1 MKRMILVSSPPAC
14 GKTFISKQLAKNLKH
29 VVYLDKD
36 TLIPLSKQIFRV
48 AKKPYDRSSD
58 FFEENIR
65 DYEYEVILN
74 LAFEALSYDDTV
86 LINAPFTREIRD
98 VDYINRLRAQ
108 LDRVGARLTVI
119 WVVTSPE
126 ICRQRMIKRNSDRD
140 DYKIRHWDE
149 YVRTVD
155 FSVPTSLDDPDV
167 KDDLLLF
174 YNSSE
179 AEYLKSMHDVLEV
192 LESDRTE

>member
-1 MKRMILVSSPPAC
+1 MKRMILVTSPPAC
-14 GKTFISKQLAKNLKH
+14 GKTYISRQLAKNLKH

-65 DYEYEVILN
+65 DYEYEVILD
-74 LAFEALSYDDTV
+74 LGFEALRYDDTV

-98 VDYINRLRAQ
+98 ISYMHKLRAD
-108 LDRVGARLTVI
+108 LAALGATLTVI

-126 ICRQRMIKRNSDRD
+126 VCRERMIRRNSDRD
-140 DYKIRHWDE
+140 VYKIRHWDE
-149 YVRTVD
+149 YIRTVD
-155 FSVPTSLDDPDV
+155 FSVPVALDDPEI

-179 AEYLKSMHDVLEV
+179 AEYLKSMHDVLEI
-192 LESDRTE
+192 LDEEA

>member
-14 GKTFISKQLAKNLKH
+14 GKTYISKQLAKNLKH

-65 DYEYEVILN
+65 DYEYEVILD
-74 LAFEALSYDDTV
+74 LAFEALAYDDTV

-98 VDYINRLRAQ
+98 TDYINRLRAR
-108 LDRVGARLTVI
+108 LNAAGARLTVI
-119 WVVTSPE
+119 WVVTTPE

-140 DYKIRHWDE
+140 SYKLRHWDE
-149 YVRTVD
+149 YVKTVD
-155 FSVPTSLDDPDV
+155 FSVPTCLDDPEV

-179 AEYLKSMHDVLEV
+179 AEYIKSMHDVLEV
-192 LESDRTE
+192 LEGPDE

>member
-14 GKTFISKQLAKNLKH
+14 GKTYISKQLAKNLKH

-48 AKKPYDRSSD
+48 GKKPYDRSSD

-74 LAFEALSYDDTV
+74 LGFEALQYDDTV

-98 VDYINRLRAQ
+98 TEYIEGLKAK
-108 LDRVGARLTVI
+108 LATYDAKLVII
-119 WVVTSPE
+119 WVVTTPE
-126 ICRQRMIKRNSDRD
+126 VCRERMLRRNSDRD
-140 DYKIRHWDE
+140 LYKIKHWDE
-149 YVRTVD
+149 YVKTVN
-155 FSVPTSLDDPDV
+155 FSIPKELDDPDI

-179 AEYLKSMHDVLEV
+179 AEYVKSMHDIIPILEG
-192 LESDRTE
+192 E